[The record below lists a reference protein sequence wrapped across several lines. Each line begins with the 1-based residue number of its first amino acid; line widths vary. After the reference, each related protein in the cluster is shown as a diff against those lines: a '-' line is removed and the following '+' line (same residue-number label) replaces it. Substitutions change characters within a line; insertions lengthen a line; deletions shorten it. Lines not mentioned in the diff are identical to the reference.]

1 MSLVPAIILMNL
13 LFVVLGIALSPRNIF
28 TPIVVF
34 HSIWTIIFIL
44 YSLREIFF
52 PVVDLGM
59 LNHDASIFY
68 LIIFMCYFAGAILAL
83 FISRFLSKKQIFP
96 STLNSN
102 QRVIVDNYLVKLVS
116 IISLIMA
123 FIAIQKNEFS
133 ILQYITSGDLIRAA
147 VTLDYN
153 PTKNIW
159 TLLAS
164 YASFL
169 ALPFCVI
176 LLIDGERKLW
186 LFYPYI
192 SIIIISFLSL
202 GKYNILIMLAITLNI
217 WFLKRKF
224 SFKNI
229 MYILRYLVGVLG
241 VVALLFIGSAYLRNN
256 ISDEV
261 DYQNKSFPITFLL
274 YMYSVGHVGNFG
286 AYLATYDPITG
297 SSETANA
304 GFRNINVSDNNRF
317 GEKTFSG
324 AYRLAYWLGLKS
336 QVTYTR
342 YEGRKNFNTYSILR
356 NYVDD
361 FGYRGSWI
369 AMFVTGFFLQLLYVM
384 APKSK
389 PSGIILLSII
399 FCFIEFTIIHS
410 IFNFIF
416 VYLMILVSPYLH
428 RFTFKT
434 TSGSGAL

>member
-1 MSLVPAIILMNL
+1 MNL
-13 LFVVLGIALSPRNIF
+13 LFVVFGIYLSPRNIF
-28 TPIVVF
+28 TPIIVF

-52 PVVDLGM
+52 PLIDLGV
-59 LNHDASIFY
+59 LNYDVSVFY
-68 LIIFMCYFAGAILAL
+68 LIIFICYFAGAIFAL
-83 FISRFLSKKQIFP
+83 FISKLLLKKKIRS
-96 STLNSN
+96 STFNSN
-102 QRVIVDNYLVKLVS
+102 QSLIVNNNLIKLVS
-116 IISLIMA
+116 ILALIMA
-123 FIAIQKNEFS
+123 FIAVQRNEFS
-133 ILQYITSGDLIRAA
+133 IFQYITSGDLIRAA
-147 VTLDYN
+147 VTTDYN

-164 YASFL
+164 YAAFL
-169 ALPFCVI
+169 SLPFCVI
-176 LLIDGERKLW
+176 LLMDGERKLW

-192 SIIIISFLSL
+192 SIIVISFLSL

-217 WFLKRKF
+217 WFLKRQF
-224 SFKNI
+224 SFRNI
-229 MYILRYLVGVLG
+229 VFVLRYLAGVLG
-241 VVALLFIGSAYLRNN
+241 VVALLFFGSAYLRNN

-261 DYQNKSFPITFLL
+261 DYQNKRFPITFLL

-286 AYLATYDPITG
+286 AYLEAYDPITG
-297 SSETANA
+297 SSATSNA

-324 AYRLAYWLGLKS
+324 AYRLAYWLGLKR

-369 AMFVTGFFLQLLYVM
+369 AMFVTGFFLQSLYVL
-384 APKSK
+384 APKNK

-416 VYLMILVSPYLH
+416 VYLMILISPYLH
-428 RFTFKT
+428 RYTFKT
-434 TSGSGAL
+434 MNGSGTP